1 MAFSTPN
8 PGRMRWRVTI
18 AKDTTDTLD
27 ADGYPAAGMQT
38 ICEGRAARI
47 EAGYGFDTAQRDEAQ
62 HVQQRTVTMRYL
74 AGVDETCRVYIHGD
88 GDKAQDRAWWKVIG
102 LYDPTGSK
110 SWLSVTIERVV
121 AQ

>member
-1 MAFSTPN
+1 MASSAPN

-62 HVQQRTVTMRYL
+62 HVQ
-74 AGVDETCRVYIHGD
+74 DELPVYECGS
-88 GDKAQDRAWWKVIG
+88 R
-102 LYDPTGSK
+102 LYASH
-110 SWLSVTIERVV
+110 E
-121 AQ
+121 